1 MLQESI
7 QTSHKNLPI
16 RSNLS
21 FCVFYTHKKTH
32 KKSQHHYDLA
42 EKEPSKNSFS
52 TMTHLS
58 SAKKNP

>member
-1 MLQESI
+1 MSQESI

-32 KKSQHHYDLA
+32 KKSQHHYDPPFISQ
-42 EKEPSKNSFS
+42 EKPITVALNLVNLLGH
-52 TMTHLS
+52 M
-58 SAKKNP
+58 